1 MGQEQITN
9 NNKALWVF
17 PNFRETIN
25 SLPPKMRGRAWE
37 ILMEIAFGNENFS
50 KNLQKEKIFVQIAIK
65 SLLPLIRLR
74 GTPGSKNG
82 VSNNPSGRR
91 KEPVES
97 IPNIGANI
105 APNIAPNIGA
115 NSCINNNSNNNNNKQ
130 LTSTLFAASV
140 QKPARKRNRLQV
152 FSNCVLTY
160 FEPEIKTNE
169 QKRVWF
175 KRNARCLSDILAF
188 CENSLEGAIL
198 TISECIDWLQKNR
211 LDGGYEAVIRNASRF
226 YPIAKQKLQ
235 KGFKFQFT
243 EELQK
248 QIKELED

>member
-1 MGQEQITN
+1 MARTETDKKRNTFVLRTSYASIFTELPVE
-9 NNKALWVF
+9 KAGALV
-17 PNFRETIN
+17 
-25 SLPPKMRGRAWE
+25 RA
-37 ILMEIAFGNENFS
+37 
-50 KNLQKEKIFVQIAIK
+50 IFVYVTT
-65 SLLPLIRLR
+65 
-74 GTPGSKNG
+74 G
-82 VSNNPSGRR
+82 
-91 KEPVES
+91 KEPEFLELDTSMAFKFIKKDIDYDAEKYAEVCAKRAE
-97 IPNIGANI
+97 IGRKGGLAKATKSYQKLANVSKSSKSWHI
-105 APNIAPNIGA
+105 DNDVDVDNDY
-115 NSCINNNSNNNNNKQ
+115 NKQ
-130 LTSTLFAASV
+130 HTSALSAASA
-140 QKPARKRNRLQV
+140 QKPTRKRNRLQV

-198 TISECIDWLQKNR
+198 TISECIDWLQRNH

-235 KGFKFQFT
+235 KGFNFQFT